1 MKFLIGL
8 LLGLG
13 LGVALGLLIAPQSG
27 EETRAQLG
35 EQGILLRT
43 GVLND
48 QVRARAQ
55 DALAQGRELY
65 SRTKV
70 ELTDRY
76 NKAKTG
82 EL

>member
-13 LGVALGLLIAPQSG
+13 LGVALGLLVAPQSG
-27 EETRAQLG
+27 EDTRNQLG
-35 EQGILLRT
+35 EQGIMLRA
-43 GVLND
+43 GNINGEI
-48 QVRARAQ
+48 RARAQ
-55 DALAQGRELY
+55 DALSQGRELY
-65 SRTKV
+65 ARTKTD
-70 ELTDRY
+70 LTDRY